1 MGLPP
6 YRVGSITVKAFIED
20 KFKYAAH
27 QILRND
33 TVYDYRE
40 AEEVINSLFE
50 NMDIGTVT
58 TSTKGRYKYALI
70 NGGQR
75 VRAIKR
81 FMADEFKIIAPTT
94 KDLRKYSELCQEDRE
109 VFDGKKLILHNYN
122 GLTDK
127 QEADLYIRLNTSK
140 PLSHGEFIR
149 GAINVAPMCKL
160 ACELSDKYSDDLKS
174 LSHVFGP
181 RADVR
186 QTSNSWTLIALLNF
200 HHGQILYGRKLP
212 YKKNKELCESLCDK
226 PIDARTLTE
235 QFDTLMQIISMKKT
249 NLKYP
254 SYVLATVQAIMLSNE
269 IGLGFKEQVNDFL
282 YDMLVGTTACGD
294 LRDKWDI
301 LANTPGLDA
310 NLPASCSTRADI
322 FNEWEDWTWD
332 LEPVENS
339 SDGDDD
345 DDDTPIARL
354 TFTNPDSGPES
365 GPESESQSESESDDP
380 PPKTD
385 DLPRTDFKIGDYIW
399 VCTNEDAEAED
410 DLAKIVGM
418 NADSTEF
425 KVEWWYTGLDLY
437 ENEKIPGLGSIEFD
451 GVHVNPWD
459 LVLDNNINETNII
472 ELASINGHASDDV
485 VMYTVDEIRETW
497 PELDIDDD
505 TVQRM
510 DLMWTK
516 KVPGRKQQYKVI
528 DIITKKKMMK
538 WSPTYDQRV
547 FARGVLASK
556 YPEWSTEVVEDCIK
570 NMTRTSED
578 HRVFTQQLNT
588 VCSWDVSE
596 GKKRKRQ

>member
-50 NMDIGTVT
+50 NRDIGTVT

-109 VFDGKKLILHNYN
+109 VFDGKKLILHNYH

-127 QEADLYIRLNTSK
+127 QEAELYIHLNTSK
-140 PLSHGEFIR
+140 PLSHGEFVR
-149 GAINVAPMCKL
+149 GTINVAPMCKL

-235 QFDTLMQIISMKKT
+235 QFDTLMRIISMKKT

-269 IGLGFKEQVNDFL
+269 TYTAEQVNEFL

-294 LRDKWDI
+294 LRDKWDV

-332 LEPVENS
+332 LEPVENP

-354 TFTNPDSGPES
+354 
-365 GPESESQSESESDDP
+365 SESDDP

-385 DLPRTDFKIGDYIW
+385 DIRPKTDFKIGDYIW
-399 VCTNEDAEAED
+399 VCTNEDVEAES
-410 DLAKIVGM
+410 DLAKIVGV

-425 KVEWWYTGLDLY
+425 KVEWWYTGLDMY
-437 ENEKIPGLGSIEFD
+437 EKIPGLGSMEFD

-459 LVLDNNINETNII
+459 LVLDNNINEKNSI
-472 ELASINGHASDDV
+472 ELASIIGHASDDV

-497 PELDIDDD
+497 PKLDIDDD

-510 DLMWTK
+510 DLMWTS

-570 NMTRTSED
+570 TMTRTSED

>member
-81 FMADEFKIIAPTT
+81 FMADEFKIVAPTT

-109 VFDGKKLILHNYN
+109 VFDGKKLILHNYH

-127 QEADLYIRLNTSK
+127 QEAELYIHLNTSK
-140 PLSHGEFIR
+140 PLSHGEFVR
-149 GAINVAPMCKL
+149 GTINVAPMCKL

-226 PIDARTLTE
+226 PIDAETLTE
-235 QFDTLMQIISMKKT
+235 QFDTLMRIISMKKT

-269 IGLGFKEQVNDFL
+269 TYTAEQVNEFL

-294 LRDKWDI
+294 LRDKWDV

-332 LEPVENS
+332 LEPVENP

-354 TFTNPDSGPES
+354 
-365 GPESESQSESESDDP
+365 SESDDP

-385 DLPRTDFKIGDYIW
+385 DIRPKTDFKIGDYIW
-399 VCTNEDAEAED
+399 VCTNEDVEAES
-410 DLAKIVGM
+410 DLAKIVGV

-425 KVEWWYTGLDLY
+425 KVEWWYTGLDMY
-437 ENEKIPGLGSIEFD
+437 EKIPGLGSMEFD

-459 LVLDNNINETNII
+459 LVLDNNINEKNSI
-472 ELASINGHASDDV
+472 ELASIIGHASDDV

-497 PELDIDDD
+497 PKLDIDDD

-510 DLMWTK
+510 DLMWTS

-570 NMTRTSED
+570 TMTRTSED

>member
-50 NMDIGTVT
+50 NRDIGTVT

-81 FMADEFKIIAPTT
+81 FMADEFKIVAPTT

-109 VFDGKKLILHNYN
+109 VFDGKKLILHNYH

-127 QEADLYIRLNTSK
+127 QEAELYIHLNTSK
-140 PLSHGEFIR
+140 PLSHGEFVR
-149 GAINVAPMCKL
+149 GTINVAPMCKL

-226 PIDARTLTE
+226 PIDAETLTE
-235 QFDTLMQIISMKKT
+235 QFDTLMRIISMKKT

-269 IGLGFKEQVNDFL
+269 TYTAEQVNEFL

-294 LRDKWDI
+294 LRDKWDV

-332 LEPVENS
+332 LEPVENP

-354 TFTNPDSGPES
+354 
-365 GPESESQSESESDDP
+365 SESDDP

-385 DLPRTDFKIGDYIW
+385 DIRPKTDFKIGDYIW
-399 VCTNEDAEAED
+399 VCTNEDVEAES
-410 DLAKIVGM
+410 DLAKIVGV

-425 KVEWWYTGLDLY
+425 KVEWWYTGLDMY
-437 ENEKIPGLGSIEFD
+437 EKIPGLGSIEFD

-459 LVLDNNINETNII
+459 LVLDNNINEKNSI
-472 ELASINGHASDDV
+472 ELASIIGHASDDV

-497 PELDIDDD
+497 PKLDIDDD

-510 DLMWTK
+510 DLMWTS

-570 NMTRTSED
+570 TMTRTSED

>member
-50 NMDIGTVT
+50 NRDIGTVT

-109 VFDGKKLILHNYN
+109 VFDGKKLILHNYH

-127 QEADLYIRLNTSK
+127 QEAELYIHLNTSK
-140 PLSHGEFIR
+140 PLSHGEFVR

-226 PIDARTLTE
+226 PIDAETLTE
-235 QFDTLMQIISMKKT
+235 QFDTLMRIISMKKT

-269 IGLGFKEQVNDFL
+269 TYTAEQVNEFL

-294 LRDKWDI
+294 LRDKWDV

-332 LEPVENS
+332 LEPVENP

-354 TFTNPDSGPES
+354 
-365 GPESESQSESESDDP
+365 SESDDP

-385 DLPRTDFKIGDYIW
+385 DIRPKTDFKIGDYIW
-399 VCTNEDAEAED
+399 VCTNEDVEAES
-410 DLAKIVGM
+410 DLAKIVGV

-425 KVEWWYTGLDLY
+425 KVEWWYTGLDMY
-437 ENEKIPGLGSIEFD
+437 EKIPGLGSMEFD

-459 LVLDNNINETNII
+459 LVLDNNINEKNSI
-472 ELASINGHASDDV
+472 ELASIIGHASDDV

-497 PELDIDDD
+497 PKLDIDDD

-510 DLMWTK
+510 DLMWTS

-570 NMTRTSED
+570 TMTRTSED

>member
-109 VFDGKKLILHNYN
+109 VFDGKKLILHNYH

-127 QEADLYIRLNTSK
+127 QEAELYIRLNTSK
-140 PLSHGEFIR
+140 PLSHGEFVR
-149 GAINVAPMCKL
+149 GTINVAPMCKL

-235 QFDTLMQIISMKKT
+235 QFDTLMRIISMKKT

-269 IGLGFKEQVNDFL
+269 
-282 YDMLVGTTACGD
+282 T
-294 LRDKWDI
+294 
-301 LANTPGLDA
+301 
-310 NLPASCSTRADI
+310 
-322 FNEWEDWTWD
+322 
-332 LEPVENS
+332 
-339 SDGDDD
+339 
-345 DDDTPIARL
+345 
-354 TFTNPDSGPES
+354 
-365 GPESESQSESESDDP
+365 
-380 PPKTD
+380 
-385 DLPRTDFKIGDYIW
+385 
-399 VCTNEDAEAED
+399 
-410 DLAKIVGM
+410 
-418 NADSTEF
+418 
-425 KVEWWYTGLDLY
+425 
-437 ENEKIPGLGSIEFD
+437 
-451 GVHVNPWD
+451 
-459 LVLDNNINETNII
+459 
-472 ELASINGHASDDV
+472 
-485 VMYTVDEIRETW
+485 
-497 PELDIDDD
+497 
-505 TVQRM
+505 
-510 DLMWTK
+510 
-516 KVPGRKQQYKVI
+516 
-528 DIITKKKMMK
+528 
-538 WSPTYDQRV
+538 
-547 FARGVLASK
+547 
-556 YPEWSTEVVEDCIK
+556 
-570 NMTRTSED
+570 
-578 HRVFTQQLNT
+578 
-588 VCSWDVSE
+588 
-596 GKKRKRQ
+596 

>member
-50 NMDIGTVT
+50 NRDIGTVT

-81 FMADEFKIIAPTT
+81 FMADEFKIVAPTT

-109 VFDGKKLILHNYN
+109 VFDGKKLILHNYH

-127 QEADLYIRLNTSK
+127 QEAELYIHLNTSK
-140 PLSHGEFIR
+140 PLSHGEFVR
-149 GAINVAPMCKL
+149 GTINVAPMCKL

-235 QFDTLMQIISMKKT
+235 QFDTLMRIISMKKT

-269 IGLGFKEQVNDFL
+269 TYTAEQVNEFL

-294 LRDKWDI
+294 LRDKWDV

-332 LEPVENS
+332 LEPVENP

-354 TFTNPDSGPES
+354 
-365 GPESESQSESESDDP
+365 SESDDP

-385 DLPRTDFKIGDYIW
+385 DIRPKTDFKIGDYIW
-399 VCTNEDAEAED
+399 VCTNEDVEAES
-410 DLAKIVGM
+410 DLAKIVGV

-425 KVEWWYTGLDLY
+425 KVEWWYTGLDMY
-437 ENEKIPGLGSIEFD
+437 EKIPGLGSIEFD

-459 LVLDNNINETNII
+459 LVLDNNINEKNSI
-472 ELASINGHASDDV
+472 ELASIIGHASDDV

-497 PELDIDDD
+497 PKLDIDDD

-510 DLMWTK
+510 DLMWTS

-570 NMTRTSED
+570 TMTRTSED

>member
-50 NMDIGTVT
+50 NRDIGTVT

-109 VFDGKKLILHNYN
+109 VFDGKKLILHNYH

-127 QEADLYIRLNTSK
+127 QEAELYIHLNTSK
-140 PLSHGEFIR
+140 PLSHGEFVR
-149 GAINVAPMCKL
+149 GTINVAPMCKL

-226 PIDARTLTE
+226 PIDAETLTE
-235 QFDTLMQIISMKKT
+235 QFDTLMRIISMKKT

-269 IGLGFKEQVNDFL
+269 TYTAEQVNEFL

-294 LRDKWDI
+294 LRDKWDV

-332 LEPVENS
+332 LEPVENP

-354 TFTNPDSGPES
+354 
-365 GPESESQSESESDDP
+365 SESDDP

-385 DLPRTDFKIGDYIW
+385 DIRPKTDFKIGDYIW
-399 VCTNEDAEAED
+399 VCTNEDVEAES
-410 DLAKIVGM
+410 DLAKIVGV

-425 KVEWWYTGLDLY
+425 KVEWWYTGLDMY
-437 ENEKIPGLGSIEFD
+437 EKIPGLGSMEFD

-459 LVLDNNINETNII
+459 LVLDNNINEKNSI
-472 ELASINGHASDDV
+472 ELASIIGHASDDV

-497 PELDIDDD
+497 PKLDIDDD

-510 DLMWTK
+510 DLMWTS

-570 NMTRTSED
+570 TMTRTSED

>member
-1 MGLPP
+1 
-6 YRVGSITVKAFIED
+6 
-20 KFKYAAH
+20 
-27 QILRND
+27 
-33 TVYDYRE
+33 
-40 AEEVINSLFE
+40 
-50 NMDIGTVT
+50 
-58 TSTKGRYKYALI
+58 
-70 NGGQR
+70 
-75 VRAIKR
+75 
-81 FMADEFKIIAPTT
+81 
-94 KDLRKYSELCQEDRE
+94 
-109 VFDGKKLILHNYN
+109 
-122 GLTDK
+122 
-127 QEADLYIRLNTSK
+127 
-140 PLSHGEFIR
+140 
-149 GAINVAPMCKL
+149 MCKL

-226 PIDARTLTE
+226 PIDAETLTE
-235 QFDTLMQIISMKKT
+235 QFDTLMRIISMKKT

-269 IGLGFKEQVNDFL
+269 TYTAEQVNEFL

-294 LRDKWDI
+294 LRDKWDV

-332 LEPVENS
+332 LEPVENP

-354 TFTNPDSGPES
+354 
-365 GPESESQSESESDDP
+365 SESDDP

-385 DLPRTDFKIGDYIW
+385 DIRPKTDFKIGDYIW
-399 VCTNEDAEAED
+399 VCTNEDVEAES
-410 DLAKIVGM
+410 DLAKIVGV

-425 KVEWWYTGLDLY
+425 KVEWWYTGLDMY
-437 ENEKIPGLGSIEFD
+437 EKIPGLGSMEFD

-459 LVLDNNINETNII
+459 LVLDNNINEKNSI
-472 ELASINGHASDDV
+472 ELASIIGHASDDV

-497 PELDIDDD
+497 PKLDIDDD

-510 DLMWTK
+510 DLMWTS

-570 NMTRTSED
+570 TMTRTSED